1 MLSKTLGSLG
11 VFFLFIVIMAIVFVA
26 NHPWVLIIIVAIIAL
41 VVYARHREKKKS
53 VEALLYFKIEELDSL
68 AGTGFEELLE
78 LVFTALG
85 YGVSTTPATGDQ
97 GADLI
102 LSKDGRKISVQAKR
116 YSGNIGNSAVQ
127 EVHSSINFYG
137 TDEGWVVSSSEFTNG
152 AKELAKRTGVRLY
165 NRNETMNLIKM
176 AHDEIQRQKT

>member
-1 MLSKTLGSLG
+1 MLL
-11 VFFLFIVIMAIVFVA
+11 LFIVIMAIVFVA

-41 VVYARHREKKKS
+41 VVYLRHREKKKS

-116 YSGNIGNSAVQ
+116 YIFQ
-127 EVHSSINFYG
+127 F
-137 TDEGWVVSSSEFTNG
+137 
-152 AKELAKRTGVRLY
+152 LL
-165 NRNETMNLIKM
+165 
-176 AHDEIQRQKT
+176 